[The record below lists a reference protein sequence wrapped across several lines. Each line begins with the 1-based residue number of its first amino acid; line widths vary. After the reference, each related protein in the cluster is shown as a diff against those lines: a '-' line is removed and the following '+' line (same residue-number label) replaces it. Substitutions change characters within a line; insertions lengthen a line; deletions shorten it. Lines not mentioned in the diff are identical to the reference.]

1 MTEADFFGVGA
12 LLFGLCLGSFLN
24 VCIARMPQDKSV
36 VRPPSHCP
44 SCRTDIAWYDNIPVL
59 SWLLL
64 RGRCRVCA
72 SPISRVYPLVELLTG
87 LLIWCVWRDV
97 IGAATIV
104 SLGHAV
110 TFLYYSIFVM
120 MLVGLTFI
128 DVRYHIIPD
137 EFSIYAVPIGVAGAW
152 AVQQAGG
159 SAHITWQYSVVG
171 ALVGGGFLAAIAGTF
186 WLIRREEGMGMG
198 DIKLLAMIGS
208 FLGAFPALLVV
219 LILSSVIGSVVG
231 ITMILMRGRSMRMA
245 VPFGPFLALGA
256 LAYLLYGE
264 ALVHWIFLPIARMG
278 TV

>member
-44 SCRTDIAWYDNIPVL
+44 SCRTDIAWYDNIPVV

>member
-72 SPISRVYPLVELLTG
+72 NPISRVYPLVELLTG

-97 IGAATIV
+97 IGADTIV
-104 SLGHAV
+104 SVGHAV
-110 TFLYYSIFVM
+110 TFVYYSIFVM

-171 ALVGGGFLAAIAGTF
+171 ALVGGGFLATIAGAF

-231 ITMILMRGRSMRMA
+231 IAMILGRGRSMRMA

-264 ALVHWIFLPIARMG
+264 ALVHWIFLPIARLG